1 MTTPVK
7 TCASCEAG
15 LPTRGSR
22 ICPAC
27 GHEFRGNGWDGID
40 AHWRA
45 RHASIE
51 SYEVF
56 FASLCSEHRLSRP
69 PLVATTEAGLRR
81 EAVAVTM
88 LLAGKTVREIVRN
101 GADELGIE
109 FADGSRVFIN
119 STEEGLQVSVE

>member
-1 MTTPVK
+1 MTTPAK

-27 GHEFRGNGWDGID
+27 GYEFRGNGWDGID

-45 RHASIE
+45 KHEAIQP
-51 SYEVF
+51 YEVF
-56 FASLCSEHRLSRP
+56 FSSLCSEHRLSRP
-69 PLVATTEAGLRR
+69 PLVATTEAELRR
-81 EAVAVTM
+81 EAVAVTK
-88 LLAGKTVREIVRN
+88 LLGGKTVREVVRN
-101 GADELGIE
+101 GSSELGIE
-109 FADGSRVFIN
+109 FTDGSRIFIN